1 METSHI
7 GKIHNLLRI
16 NFYLKAVK
24 SNFERVL
31 SYFTLFWKP
40 ALKIL
45 KYLFRRLS
53 FKNTHENFETE
64 ESRIRRIILPLKY
77 YRTTIIK
84 RARLVQK

>member
-7 GKIHNLLRI
+7 GKMHNLLQI

-24 SNFERVL
+24 SHFERIL
-31 SYFTLFWKP
+31 FYFTLFWKP

-45 KYLFRRLS
+45 KYLLRRLS
-53 FKNTHENFETE
+53 FKNTHENFEKG
-64 ESRIRRIILPLKY
+64 ESRIRRMTCPLKY